1 MTNARDA
8 LLTWLALLTTT
19 NTIKKAI
26 DAQMRQR
33 FGVSLSRFDVL
44 AALDRA
50 GSAGA
55 TAGELTAWL
64 KVTEGNTTQ
73 VTAPLIAAG
82 FVDRATSPMDGRIAI
97 FRLTADGQ
105 RLFDRMAGENR
116 TLVMDA
122 FTDLSEDDVAGFRTL
137 LEGLRD
143 PTPSAKEEA
152 A

>member
-1 MTNARDA
+1 MTDARDA
-8 LLTWLALLTTT
+8 LRTWLALLTTT

-82 FVDRATSPMDGRIAI
+82 LVDRATSPTDGRIAI
-97 FRLTADGQ
+97 FRLTAAGQ
-105 RLFDRMAGENR
+105 SLFDRMAGENR
-116 TLVMDA
+116 ALVTDA
-122 FTDLSEDDVAGFRTL
+122 FTGLSADDVASFRTL

-143 PTPSAKEEA
+143 PTLSAKEDA

>member
-1 MTNARDA
+1 MTEARDA
-8 LLTWLALLTTT
+8 LRTWLALLSTT

-26 DAQMRQR
+26 DAQLRQR

-82 FVDRATSPMDGRIAI
+82 LVDRATSPIDGRIAI
-97 FRLTADGQ
+97 FRLTATG
-105 RLFDRMAGENR
+105 RSLFDRMAHENR
-116 TLVMDA
+116 ELVIEA
-122 FTDLSEDDVAGFRTL
+122 FSDLSADDVASFRTL
-137 LEGLRD
+137 LECLRD
-143 PTPSAKEEA
+143 PTPPAKKEA